1 MNEPVFGCA
10 VHGLEDGA
18 MKIAA
23 VVLVGLISAL
33 ICGQCG
39 AGAQESSKD
48 APAQSLNESGKTSV
62 DGKMVSYL
70 IRRLPVNSFPELPDA
85 VAETLTQ
92 RGCLIP
98 QTYAAHRPENV
109 IHASLDG
116 AGSSDWAVLC
126 SAHGTVELL
135 AFFARVPGKAMTV
148 ASAQELERIQRHD
161 STGVYGFD
169 WGIDSASPK
178 QVREAQSGLEHHPPA
193 VDHDALADTVL
204 NQNTIYRFYAHEKW
218 TKLDVAE

>member
-1 MNEPVFGCA
+1 
-10 VHGLEDGA
+10 

-23 VVLVGLISAL
+23 GILVGLISAL
-33 ICGQCG
+33 VCGHLD
-39 AGAQESSKD
+39 AEAQESS
-48 APAQSLNESGKTSV
+48 PGTQTQSFNESGKTSV
-62 DGKMVSYL
+62 GGKNVSYL
-70 IRRLPVNSFPELPDA
+70 IRRLPVNSFPDLPDA

-98 QTYAAHRPENV
+98 QTFAAHRPENV
-109 IHASLDG
+109 VHASLDR

-135 AFFARVPGKAMTV
+135 AFFARMPGKAMTL

-161 STGVYGFD
+161 SSGVYGFD
-169 WGIDSASPK
+169 WGIDSVSPK
-178 QVREAQSGLEHHPPA
+178 QVREAQSGLTHHPAA

-204 NQNTIYRFYAHEKW
+204 NQKTIYRFYAHEEW